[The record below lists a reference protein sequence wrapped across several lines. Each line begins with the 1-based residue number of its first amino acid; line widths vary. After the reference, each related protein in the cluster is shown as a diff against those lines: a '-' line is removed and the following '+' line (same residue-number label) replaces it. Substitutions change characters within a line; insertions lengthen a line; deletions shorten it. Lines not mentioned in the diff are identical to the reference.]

1 MGGKKRPTLSQ
12 AEKAQRRREEEA
24 RRELRRRLERSEKRI
39 LDITPPDI
47 KDEKVLS
54 EMKRMNVIT
63 PFSIASRYEVRMSI
77 AKQFLESLHKRGII
91 ELVSKHRNLRI
102 YRAK

>member
-1 MGGKKRPTLSQ
+1 
-12 AEKAQRRREEEA
+12 
-24 RRELRRRLERSEKRI
+24 
-39 LDITPPDI
+39 
-47 KDEKVLS
+47 
-54 EMKRMNVIT
+54 
-63 PFSIASRYEVRMSI
+63 MSI